1 MKSVIYH
8 KLNIKK
14 KLNIK
19 RKGIILAGGSGS
31 RLYPITKGVCKQ
43 LLPVYDKPMI
53 YYPLSTLMLAGV
65 RDILIITKI
74 EDIDKFKN
82 ILGNGDSL
90 GINLQYE
97 IQEKPEGLAQAFLIA
112 ESFLDGSPSI
122 LILGDNL
129 FYGKGLASQLK
140 EAYNRKN
147 STIFAY
153 PVSDP
158 ERYGIVDFSKD
169 GRVIGI
175 EEKPSNPKSKYAIT
189 GLYFYD
195 ETVVEKAK
203 QIRPSNRGELEIS
216 DLNNIY
222 LEEKSLSVELF
233 NRGMAWLDTG
243 TTESLLDASFF
254 IKTIEFRQGLKIS
267 CPEEIAWRQGWIDDE
282 KLLKLAQPL
291 IKSGYGEYII
301 SLLEN

>member
-1 MKSVIYH
+1 M
-8 KLNIKK
+8 
-14 KLNIK
+14 NIK

-31 RLYPITKGVCKQ
+31 RLYPITKAVCKQ

-82 ILGNGDSL
+82 ILGNGDSF
-90 GINLQYE
+90 GINIQYE
-97 IQEKPEGLAQAFLIA
+97 IQEKPEGLAQAFLIG
-112 ESFLDGSPSI
+112 EDFLEGSPSI

-129 FYGKGLASQLK
+129 FYGKGFVSQLK

-169 GRVIGI
+169 GKVIGI
-175 EEKPSNPKSKYAIT
+175 EEKPLNPKSKYAIT

-203 QIRPSNRGELEIS
+203 QIKPSNRGELEIS

-222 LEEKSLSVELF
+222 LEEKTLSVEIF

-254 IKTIEFRQGLKIS
+254 IKTIEIRQGLKIS

-282 KLLKLAQPL
+282 RLLKLAKPL

-301 SLLEN
+301 SILEN

>member
-1 MKSVIYH
+1 MNNQKS
-8 KLNIKK
+8 
-14 KLNIK
+14 

-31 RLYPITKGVCKQ
+31 RLFPITKAVSKQ

-65 RDILIITKI
+65 QDILIITTKN
-74 EDIDKFKN
+74 DIDKFKF
-82 ILGNGDSL
+82 ILGDGNLL
-90 GINLQYE
+90 GINLQYA
-97 IQEKPEGLAQAFLIA
+97 IQEKPEGLAQAFIIG
-112 ESFLDGSPSI
+112 EKFLKGSPSI

-129 FYGKGLASQLK
+129 FYGKGLATQLQ

-153 PVSDP
+153 SVSDP
-158 ERYGIVDFSKD
+158 KRYGVVEFSKE
-169 GRVIGI
+169 GKALSI
-175 EEKPSNPKSKYAIT
+175 EEKPDNPKSKFAIT

-195 ETVVEKAK
+195 ESVVEKAK
-203 QIRPSNRGELEIS
+203 QIKPSIRGELEIS
-216 DLNNIY
+216 DLNRIF
-222 LEEKSLSVELF
+222 LEEQSLSVEVF

-254 IKTIEFRQGLKIS
+254 IKTIECRQGLKIG
-267 CPEEIAWRQGWIDDE
+267 CPEEISWRKGWINDDQ
-282 KLLKLAQPL
+282 LINLAQPL
-291 IKSGYGEYII
+291 NKSGYGSYLI